1 MRKKV
6 DPVNYSNDSHGT
18 GSRCSS
24 QKLQLTQAGL
34 CFVLCALIAVLGS
47 LAYFET
53 KQSEIYLFR
62 SQFQS
67 VALSITESIS
77 GGVERKLVA
86 AGLVSNMYTNGLD
99 NSTSR
104 SFPNFTLPGFEAS
117 MSQVCGLSGFRFL
130 AFSPLVTNVTRAG
143 WEEYA
148 RKNVALLQGPPSLT
162 ESVNGSLT
170 VADGISNITATGKK
184 KHTGYISE
192 SAHPTWYFPLWQV
205 APIQLQSHVVMYD
218 PHAFGGSRLNTIDKA
233 IEAREGKFT
242 DTIHL
247 IIDGLRIPAT
257 ILMLPIRS
265 DDEKV
270 IGLIS
275 GGFTWAEILQGIVP
289 HDYQVHCVLST
300 ATSKDDSVLTVL
312 ITHIILIIHIFDC
325 PTKYGAI
332 SLIKTYHD

>member
-1 MRKKV
+1 MRKKF
-6 DPVNYSNDSHGT
+6 DLVNYSNDSHGT

-34 CFVLCALIAVLGS
+34 CFVLCALIATLGS

-53 KQSEIYLFR
+53 KQSETYLFR
-62 SQFQS
+62 SQFRS
-67 VALSITESIS
+67 VALSISESIR
-77 GGVERKLVA
+77 GGVARKSIA

-99 NSTSR
+99 ESTSR

-117 MSQVCGLSGFRFL
+117 MSQVCGLSGFKFL
-130 AFSPLVTNVTRAG
+130 AYSPLVTNVTRAG

-148 RKNVALLQGPPSLT
+148 RKNVALLEGPLSLT

-170 VADGISNITATGKK
+170 VADGISNITDTGKE
-184 KHTGYISE
+184 KHSGYIPQST
-192 SAHPTWYFPLWQV
+192 HPTWYFPVWQV
-205 APIQLQSHVVMYD
+205 APIRLQSHVVMYD
-218 PHAFGGSRLNTIDKA
+218 PHAFGGSRLTTIDKA
-233 IEAREGKFT
+233 IEARESKFT

-247 IIDGLRIPAT
+247 VVDGLKIPAT
-257 ILMLPIRS
+257 ILMLPIRR

-289 HDYQVHCVLST
+289 HGYRVHCVLST
-300 ATSKDDSVLTVL
+300 ATSKDDSVLT
-312 ITHIILIIHIFDC
+312 THIIHMFDC
-325 PTKYGAI
+325 PINYGAI
-332 SLIKTYHD
+332 NLITTYND